1 MGGYRTVIAT
11 AIALLTGAVTL
22 SCVRYFSDSG
32 TSSRSTTAPFE
43 AMLASGISTST
54 RGISERGA
62 ACWAG
67 RLVDSFGKR
76 RLTEV
81 GITPASFA
89 ENGGPW
95 GIPGLTPAEI
105 DAFVDSY
112 AECIDFAVVVA
123 NNMADDPPPEMVEC
137 LHRLITTSVERS
149 YASAVI
155 AGDSFAGK
163 EELSNVHTCVNHQ

>member
-1 MGGYRTVIAT
+1 MGGYRTVIVT
-11 AIALLTGAVTL
+11 AIALLAGAVTL
-22 SCVRYFSDSG
+22 SCVRYFSDSD
-32 TSSRSTTAPFE
+32 TSSRSTASFE
-43 AMLASGISTST
+43 TLLASGISTST
-54 RGISERGA
+54 RGISGSGA

-67 RLVDSFGKR
+67 HLVDGFGER
-76 RLTEV
+76 RLTDV

-112 AECIDFAVVVA
+112 AECIDFAAVVA
-123 NNMADDPPPEMVEC
+123 NNMADDPSLEMVEC

-163 EELSNVHTCVNHQ
+163 EELSNVHTCANHR